1 MKPLREILLE
11 RVLVGDGAMG
21 TQLME
26 AGLAPGTP
34 GERWNLAEP
43 DRVVAIQRRYA
54 EAGSDCLITN
64 TFSGNG
70 LMLERHGLGGELAE
84 VNRSAV
90 AIARRALA
98 ECGREGWVLGDVGP
112 VGGVLEMW
120 GGDLTEDQV
129 RAAVTP
135 QIEALVGAGADAII
149 IETQS
154 DAEEAAIGV
163 AAARA
168 AGAPCVIASFAFE
181 RSADGSRFHTMMG
194 VAPAAAAR
202 RMLELG
208 ADVVALN
215 CGVGLPME
223 AADAVVA
230 AFRDA
235 GATLTMVQ
243 PNAGAPVMDGGRAVY
258 QQTPGQMAAGVP
270 AVLEAGARLVGACC
284 GSTPEH
290 IAAIRKVVDAWNA
303 R

>member
-1 MKPLREILLE
+1 MKPLRDILLE

-43 DRVVAIQRRYA
+43 HRVVAIQRRYA

-70 LMLERHGLGGELAE
+70 LMLGRHGLRGQLAE

-154 DAEEAAIGV
+154 DVEEAAIGV

-168 AGAPCVIASFAFE
+168 AGAPCVITSFAFE

-194 VAPAAAAR
+194 VAPADAAR

-208 ADVVALN
+208 ADVVAMN

-235 GATLTMVQ
+235 GAALTMVQ
-243 PNAGAPVMDGGRAVY
+243 PNAGAPVMAGDRAVY

-290 IAAIRKVVDAWNA
+290 IAAIRKVVDVWNA